1 MDFGHAR
8 FWLVLPFPRGINDTP
23 TNRQIADKTSDAKEE
38 AEAPADE

>member
-8 FWLVLPFPRGINDTP
+8 FWLVLVLLRDINGTRTDG
-23 TNRQIADKTSDAKEE
+23 NIADKTSDAKDE

>member
-8 FWLVLPFPRGINDTP
+8 LWLVLTPRNGINETRTDE
-23 TNRQIADKTSDAKEE
+23 NLADKPSDAKDE